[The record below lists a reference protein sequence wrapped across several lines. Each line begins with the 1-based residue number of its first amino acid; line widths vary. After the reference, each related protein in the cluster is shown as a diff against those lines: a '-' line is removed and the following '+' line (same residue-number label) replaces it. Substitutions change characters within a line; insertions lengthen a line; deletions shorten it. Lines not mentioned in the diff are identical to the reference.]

1 MILAITLSAKTCN
14 TLSADYSARLDA
26 LSLSLTRTSARACGT
41 LTGDAAAFP
50 KLINTLNRDI
60 NGAICRRAVRI
71 AERLTLAADEIGQ
84 ALPLDDEPLS
94 SVCVVVA
101 ELPAPVVVE
110 APAEVIEAPVSV
122 EVVEAPAAEAIA
134 RAERVR
140 AALNVAAAADALAQ
154 LSPVEARALFA
165 APFGV
170 NLYSVPS
177 AELDLTSR
185 PLPNAAVLAVEL
197 SAEVVIR
204 ISAPTGAG
212 AELSAPL
219 TLELFERLAD
229 GSCVR
234 LIRDLERVEGAE
246 RLAPVWSLPIA
257 ARTFARYNLA
267 RYALSYSEGV
277 ALFAAERGLMVEVFE
292 ALGAKGLAAKAA
304 KAPAAELSAPVV
316 VEAPAEVVE
325 APVSVSVEVVEANG
339 AAAADAW
346 VDVERAKRHYTQA
359 LRASVERSSIVSAAA
374 RRFLDAARAL
384 DQLNDGVEA
393 PAYPAEVYLAEA
405 RLAVRQAPMTA
416 HRLALALALDVQA
429 LFSSTVTPS
438 AELIEAARAWCA
450 AEVAAGVPLAGFLA
464 RVVERLV
471 DLSLPVVE
479 APAPVSAELP
489 APVVVEAPA
498 PELARIMAPVFGG
511 RKR

>member
-1 MILAITLSAKTCN
+1 MILALTLSAKTCN

-60 NGAICRRAVRI
+60 NGAFCRRAVRI

-84 ALPLDDEPLS
+84 GLPLDDEPTP
-94 SVCVVVA
+94 SVCEVVA
-101 ELPAPVVVE
+101 E
-110 APAEVIEAPVSV
+110 APAEVIEAP
-122 EVVEAPAAEAIA
+122 AAEALA

-140 AALNVAAAADALAQ
+140 ASLNVAAAADALAQ

-177 AELDLTSR
+177 AALDLTSR

-204 ISAPTGAG
+204 VSAPTGAG

-229 GSCVR
+229 GACVR

-257 ARTFARYNLA
+257 PRTFARYNLA

-277 ALFAAERGLMVEVFE
+277 ALFAAERGLMVEVLE
-292 ALGAKGLAAKAA
+292 ALGAAGLAAKAA
-304 KAPAAELSAPVV
+304 KAPAVELSAPV
-316 VEAPAEVVE
+316 
-325 APVSVSVEVVEANG
+325 VVEANG

-359 LRASVERSSIVSAAA
+359 LRASVEGSSIVSAAA

-393 PAYPAEVYLAEA
+393 PAYPADEYIAEA

-416 HRLALALALDVQA
+416 RRLALALALDVQA

-450 AEVAAGVPLAGFLA
+450 AEVAAGVPVAGFLA

-471 DLSLPVVE
+471 DLSLSSDE
-479 APAPVSAELP
+479 APAPVVVKAP
-489 APVVVEAPA
+489 APVVVNAPPAA

>member
-1 MILAITLSAKTCN
+1 MILALSPC
-14 TLSADYSARLDA
+14 
-26 LSLSLTRTSARACGT
+26 ARA
-41 LTGDAAAFP
+41 LRN
-50 KLINTLNRDI
+50 LIN
-60 NGAICRRAVRI
+60 
-71 AERLTLAADEIGQ
+71 
-84 ALPLDDEPLS
+84 
-94 SVCVVVA
+94 
-101 ELPAPVVVE
+101 
-110 APAEVIEAPVSV
+110 
-122 EVVEAPAAEAIA
+122 
-134 RAERVR
+134 
-140 AALNVAAAADALAQ
+140 AADALAQ
-154 LSPVEARALFA
+154 LHPCDARALFA

-177 AELDLTSR
+177 AALDLTGEHTGR
-185 PLPNAAVLAVEL
+185 AAVRVVEL

-257 ARTFARYNLA
+257 PRTFARYNLA
-267 RYALSYSEGV
+267 RYALSYAGGV
-277 ALFAAERGLMVEVFE
+277 ALFAAERGLMAEVFE

-304 KAPAAELSAPVV
+304 KAPAAELPAPVV
-316 VEAPAEVVE
+316 VEALAPVSSEVVE
-325 APVSVSVEVVEANG
+325 APAPVSAEVVEANG
-339 AAAADAW
+339 AAADAW

-359 LRASVERSSIVSAAA
+359 LRASVEGSSIVSAAA

-405 RLAVRQAPMTA
+405 RCAVRQAPMTA

-438 AELIEAARAWCA
+438 AELVEAARAWCA

-464 RVVERLV
+464 RVVGRLV
-471 DLSLPVVE
+471 DLSLPV
-479 APAPVSAELP
+479 L
-489 APVVVEAPA
+489 
-498 PELARIMAPVFGG
+498 GD
-511 RKR
+511 RK

>member
-1 MILAITLSAKTCN
+1 VI
-14 TLSADYSARLDA
+14 
-26 LSLSLTRTSARACGT
+26 
-41 LTGDAAAFP
+41 
-50 KLINTLNRDI
+50 
-60 NGAICRRAVRI
+60 
-71 AERLTLAADEIGQ
+71 
-84 ALPLDDEPLS
+84 
-94 SVCVVVA
+94 
-101 ELPAPVVVE
+101 E
-110 APAEVIEAPVSV
+110 APAEVIEAP
-122 EVVEAPAAEAIA
+122 AAEALA

-177 AELDLTSR
+177 AALDLTSR

-257 ARTFARYNLA
+257 PRTFARYNLA
-267 RYALSYSEGV
+267 RYALSYAGGV
-277 ALFAAERGLMVEVFE
+277 ALFAAERGLMVEVLE
-292 ALGAKGLAAKAA
+292 ALGAAGLAAKAA
-304 KAPAAELSAPVV
+304 KAPAAELPAPVV
-316 VEAPAEVVE
+316 VEAPA
-325 APVSVSVEVVEANG
+325 PVVVEANG

-359 LRASVERSSIVSAAA
+359 LRASVEGSSIVSAAA

-393 PAYPAEVYLAEA
+393 PAYPADEYIAEA

-416 HRLALALALDVQA
+416 RRLALALALDVQA

-450 AEVAAGVPLAGFLA
+450 AEVAAGVPVAGFLA

-471 DLSLPVVE
+471 DLSLSSDE
-479 APAPVSAELP
+479 APAPVVVKAP
-489 APVVVEAPA
+489 APVVVNAPPAA

>member
-1 MILAITLSAKTCN
+1 MILALTLSAKTCN

-84 ALPLDDEPLS
+84 GLPLDDEPTP
-94 SVCVVVA
+94 SVCEVVA
-101 ELPAPVVVE
+101 E
-110 APAEVIEAPVSV
+110 APAEVIEAP
-122 EVVEAPAAEAIA
+122 AAEALA

-140 AALNVAAAADALAQ
+140 ASLNVAAAADALAQ

-177 AELDLTSR
+177 AALDLTSR

-204 ISAPTGAG
+204 VSAPTGAG

-229 GSCVR
+229 GACVR

-257 ARTFARYNLA
+257 PRTFARYNLA

-304 KAPAAELSAPVV
+304 KAPAAELPAPAEL
-316 VEAPAEVVE
+316 VEAPAPVSAEVVE
-325 APVSVSVEVVEANG
+325 APAPVSSEVV
-339 AAAADAW
+339 ADAW

-359 LRASVERSSIVSAAA
+359 LRASVEGSSIVSAAA

-393 PAYPAEVYLAEA
+393 PAYPADVYLAEA
-405 RLAVRQAPMTA
+405 RGAVRQAPMTA

-464 RVVERLV
+464 RVVGRIV
-471 DLSLPVVE
+471 DLSLPAELPAPVVE
-479 APAPVSAELP
+479 APAPVVVNAPP
-489 APVVVEAPA
+489 AA

-511 RKR
+511 RK

>member
-1 MILAITLSAKTCN
+1 MILALTLSAKTCN

-84 ALPLDDEPLS
+84 GLPLDDEPTP
-94 SVCVVVA
+94 SVCEVVA
-101 ELPAPVVVE
+101 E
-110 APAEVIEAPVSV
+110 APAEVIEAPA
-122 EVVEAPAAEAIA
+122 EVIEAPAAEALA

-177 AELDLTSR
+177 AALDLTSR

-246 RLAPVWSLPIA
+246 RLGVVALGALHIYP
-257 ARTFARYNLA
+257 RTFARYNLA

-277 ALFAAERGLMVEVFE
+277 ALFAAERGLMAEVFE
-292 ALGAKGLAAKAA
+292 ALGAAGLAAKAA
-304 KAPAAELSAPVV
+304 KAPAGELSAPV
-316 VEAPAEVVE
+316 
-325 APVSVSVEVVEANG
+325 VVEANG

-359 LRASVERSSIVSAAA
+359 LRASVEGSSIVSAAA

-393 PAYPAEVYLAEA
+393 PAYPADEYIAEA

-416 HRLALALALDVQA
+416 RRLALALALDVQA

-450 AEVAAGVPLAGFLA
+450 AEVAAGVPVAGFLA

-471 DLSLPVVE
+471 DLSLSSDE
-479 APAPVSAELP
+479 APAPVVVNAP
-489 APVVVEAPA
+489 APVVVKAPPAA

>member
-1 MILAITLSAKTCN
+1 MILTLSPC
-14 TLSADYSARLDA
+14 
-26 LSLSLTRTSARACGT
+26 ARA
-41 LTGDAAAFP
+41 LRN
-50 KLINTLNRDI
+50 LIN
-60 NGAICRRAVRI
+60 
-71 AERLTLAADEIGQ
+71 
-84 ALPLDDEPLS
+84 
-94 SVCVVVA
+94 
-101 ELPAPVVVE
+101 
-110 APAEVIEAPVSV
+110 
-122 EVVEAPAAEAIA
+122 
-134 RAERVR
+134 
-140 AALNVAAAADALAQ
+140 AADALAQ
-154 LSPVEARALFA
+154 LHPCDARALFA

-177 AELDLTSR
+177 AALDLTGEHTGR
-185 PLPNAAVLAVEL
+185 AAVRVVEL

-204 ISAPTGAG
+204 VSAPTGAG

-257 ARTFARYNLA
+257 PRTFARYNLA
-267 RYALSYSEGV
+267 RYALSYAGGV
-277 ALFAAERGLMVEVFE
+277 ALFQAERGLMVEVFE

-304 KAPAAELSAPVV
+304 KAPAAELPAPAEL
-316 VEAPAEVVE
+316 VEAPAPVSAEVVE
-325 APVSVSVEVVEANG
+325 APAPVSSEVV
-339 AAAADAW
+339 ADAW

-359 LRASVERSSIVSAAA
+359 LRASVEGSSIVSAAA

-393 PAYPAEVYLAEA
+393 PAYPADVYLAEA
-405 RLAVRQAPMTA
+405 RGAVRQAPMTA
-416 HRLALALALDVQA
+416 HRLTLALALDVQA

-464 RVVERLV
+464 RVVGRIV
-471 DLSLPVVE
+471 DLSLPAELPAPVVE
-479 APAPVSAELP
+479 APAPVVVNAPP
-489 APVVVEAPA
+489 AA

-511 RKR
+511 RK

>member
-1 MILAITLSAKTCN
+1 MILALTLSAKTCN

-84 ALPLDDEPLS
+84 ALPLDDEPTP
-94 SVCVVVA
+94 SVCEVVA
-101 ELPAPVVVE
+101 EAPAEVVE
-110 APAEVIEAPVSV
+110 APA

-257 ARTFARYNLA
+257 PRTFARYNLA

-277 ALFAAERGLMVEVFE
+277 ALFAAERGLMVEVLE
-292 ALGAKGLAAKAA
+292 ALGAAGLAAKAA
-304 KAPAAELSAPVV
+304 KAPAVELSAPV
-316 VEAPAEVVE
+316 
-325 APVSVSVEVVEANG
+325 VVEANG

-359 LRASVERSSIVSAAA
+359 LRASVEGSSIVSAAA

-393 PAYPAEVYLAEA
+393 PAYPADEYIAEA

-416 HRLALALALDVQA
+416 RRLTLALALDVPA
-429 LFSSTVTPS
+429 FFAPEPS

-450 AEVAAGVPLAGFLA
+450 AEVAAGVPVAGFLA
-464 RVVERLV
+464 RVVGRLV

-479 APAPVSAELP
+479 APAPVSVELS

-498 PELARIMAPVFGG
+498 PGLAAIMAPVFGG

>member
-1 MILAITLSAKTCN
+1 MILALTLSAKTCN

-84 ALPLDDEPLS
+84 ALPLDDEPTP
-94 SVCVVVA
+94 SVCEVVAEAPAA

-110 APAEVIEAPVSV
+110 APAEV
-122 EVVEAPAAEAIA
+122 VEAPA
-134 RAERVR
+134 
-140 AALNVAAAADALAQ
+140 
-154 LSPVEARALFA
+154 P
-165 APFGV
+165 
-170 NLYSVPS
+170 
-177 AELDLTSR
+177 
-185 PLPNAAVLAVEL
+185 
-197 SAEVVIR
+197 
-204 ISAPTGAG
+204 
-212 AELSAPL
+212 
-219 TLELFERLAD
+219 
-229 GSCVR
+229 
-234 LIRDLERVEGAE
+234 
-246 RLAPVWSLPIA
+246 
-257 ARTFARYNLA
+257 
-267 RYALSYSEGV
+267 
-277 ALFAAERGLMVEVFE
+277 
-292 ALGAKGLAAKAA
+292 
-304 KAPAAELSAPVV
+304 
-316 VEAPAEVVE
+316 
-325 APVSVSVEVVEANG
+325 VSVEVVEANG

-359 LRASVERSSIVSAAA
+359 LRASVEGSSIVSAAA

-416 HRLALALALDVQA
+416 RRLALALALDVQA

-450 AEVAAGVPLAGFLA
+450 AEVAAGVPVAGFLA

-471 DLSLPVVE
+471 DLSLSSDE
-479 APAPVSAELP
+479 APAPAVVKAP
-489 APVVVEAPA
+489 APVVVKAPSAA

>member
-1 MILAITLSAKTCN
+1 MILALTLSAKTCN

-71 AERLTLAADEIGQ
+71 AERLTLAADDIGQ
-84 ALPLDDEPLS
+84 GLPLDDEPTP
-94 SVCVVVA
+94 SVCEVVA
-101 ELPAPVVVE
+101 E
-110 APAEVIEAPVSV
+110 APAEVIEAP
-122 EVVEAPAAEAIA
+122 AAEALA

-140 AALNVAAAADALAQ
+140 AALNVAAAADTLAQ

-177 AELDLTSR
+177 AALDLTSR

-257 ARTFARYNLA
+257 PRTFARYNLA

-277 ALFAAERGLMVEVFE
+277 ALFAAERGLMVEVLE
-292 ALGAKGLAAKAA
+292 ALGAAGLAAKAA
-304 KAPAAELSAPVV
+304 KAPAGELSAPV
-316 VEAPAEVVE
+316 
-325 APVSVSVEVVEANG
+325 VVEANG

-359 LRASVERSSIVSAAA
+359 LRASVEGSSIVSAAA

-393 PAYPAEVYLAEA
+393 PAYPAEVYIAEA

-416 HRLALALALDVQA
+416 RRLALALALDVQA
-429 LFSSTVTPS
+429 LFSSTATPS

-450 AEVAAGVPLAGFLA
+450 AEVAAGVPVAGFLA

-471 DLSLPVVE
+471 DLSLSSDE
-479 APAPVSAELP
+479 APAPVSVELS
-489 APVVVEAPA
+489 APA
-498 PELARIMAPVFGG
+498 VVKAPPAAPGLARIMAPVFGG

>member
-1 MILAITLSAKTCN
+1 MILTLSPC
-14 TLSADYSARLDA
+14 
-26 LSLSLTRTSARACGT
+26 ARA
-41 LTGDAAAFP
+41 LRN
-50 KLINTLNRDI
+50 LIN
-60 NGAICRRAVRI
+60 
-71 AERLTLAADEIGQ
+71 
-84 ALPLDDEPLS
+84 
-94 SVCVVVA
+94 
-101 ELPAPVVVE
+101 
-110 APAEVIEAPVSV
+110 
-122 EVVEAPAAEAIA
+122 
-134 RAERVR
+134 
-140 AALNVAAAADALAQ
+140 AADALAQ
-154 LSPVEARALFA
+154 LSPLDARALFA

-177 AELDLTSR
+177 AALDLTGEHTGR
-185 PLPNAAVLAVEL
+185 AAVRVVEL

-246 RLAPVWSLPIA
+246 RLAPVWSLPVA
-257 ARTFARYNLA
+257 PRTFARYNLA
-267 RYALSYSEGV
+267 RYALSYAGGV
-277 ALFAAERGLMVEVFE
+277 ALFQAERGLMAEVFE

-304 KAPAAELSAPVV
+304 KAPAAELPAPVV
-316 VEAPAEVVE
+316 VEALAPVSAEVVE
-325 APVSVSVEVVEANG
+325 APAPVSAEVV
-339 AAAADAW
+339 ADAW

-359 LRASVERSSIVSAAA
+359 LRASVEGSSIVSAAA

-405 RLAVRQAPMTA
+405 RCAVRQAPMTA

-438 AELIEAARAWCA
+438 AELVEAARAWCA

-464 RVVERLV
+464 RVVGRLV
-471 DLSLPVVE
+471 DLSLPV
-479 APAPVSAELP
+479 L
-489 APVVVEAPA
+489 
-498 PELARIMAPVFGG
+498 GD
-511 RKR
+511 RK

>member
-1 MILAITLSAKTCN
+1 MILALTLSAKTCN

-84 ALPLDDEPLS
+84 GLPLDDEPTP
-94 SVCVVVA
+94 SVCEVVA
-101 ELPAPVVVE
+101 E
-110 APAEVIEAPVSV
+110 APAEVIEAP
-122 EVVEAPAAEAIA
+122 AAEALA

-140 AALNVAAAADALAQ
+140 ASLNVAAAADALAQ

-177 AELDLTSR
+177 AALDLTSR

-204 ISAPTGAG
+204 VSAPTGAG

-257 ARTFARYNLA
+257 PRTFARYNLA

-277 ALFAAERGLMVEVFE
+277 ALFAAERGLMVEVLE

-304 KAPAAELSAPVV
+304 KAPAAELPAPAPV
-316 VEAPAEVVE
+316 
-325 APVSVSVEVVEANG
+325 VVEANG

-359 LRASVERSSIVSAAA
+359 LRASVEGSSIVSAAA

-393 PAYPAEVYLAEA
+393 PAYPADEYIAEA

-416 HRLALALALDVQA
+416 RRLALALALDVQA

-450 AEVAAGVPLAGFLA
+450 AEVAAGVPVAGFLA

-471 DLSLPVVE
+471 DLSLSSDE
-479 APAPVSAELP
+479 APAPVVVNAP
-489 APVVVEAPA
+489 APVVVNAPPAA

>member
-1 MILAITLSAKTCN
+1 MILALTLSAKTCN

-84 ALPLDDEPLS
+84 GLPLDDEPTP
-94 SVCVVVA
+94 SVCEVVA
-101 ELPAPVVVE
+101 E
-110 APAEVIEAPVSV
+110 APAEVIEAP
-122 EVVEAPAAEAIA
+122 AAEALA

-140 AALNVAAAADALAQ
+140 ASLNVAAAADALAQ

-177 AELDLTSR
+177 AALDLTSR

-204 ISAPTGAG
+204 VSAPTGAG

-229 GSCVR
+229 GACVR

-257 ARTFARYNLA
+257 PRTFARYNLA
-267 RYALSYSEGV
+267 RYALSYAGGV
-277 ALFAAERGLMVEVFE
+277 ALFQVERGLMVEVLE

-304 KAPAAELSAPVV
+304 KAPAAELPAPAEL
-316 VEAPAEVVE
+316 VEAPAPVSSEAVE
-325 APVSVSVEVVEANG
+325 APAPVSSEVV
-339 AAAADAW
+339 ADAW

-359 LRASVERSSIVSAAA
+359 LRASVEGSSIVSAAA

-393 PAYPAEVYLAEA
+393 PAYPADVYLAEA

-416 HRLALALALDVQA
+416 HRLTLALALDVQA

-464 RVVERLV
+464 RVVGRIV
-471 DLSLPVVE
+471 DLSLPAELPAPVVE
-479 APAPVSAELP
+479 APAPVVVNAPP
-489 APVVVEAPA
+489 AA

-511 RKR
+511 RK

>member
-1 MILAITLSAKTCN
+1 MILALTLSAKTCN

-71 AERLTLAADEIGQ
+71 AERLTLAADDIGQ
-84 ALPLDDEPLS
+84 GLPLDDEPTP
-94 SVCVVVA
+94 SVCEVVA
-101 ELPAPVVVE
+101 E
-110 APAEVIEAPVSV
+110 APAEVIEAPA
-122 EVVEAPAAEAIA
+122 EVIEAPAAEALA

-140 AALNVAAAADALAQ
+140 ASLNVAAAADALAQ

-177 AELDLTSR
+177 AALDLTSR

-204 ISAPTGAG
+204 VSAPTGAG

-229 GSCVR
+229 GACVR

-257 ARTFARYNLA
+257 PRTFARYNLA
-267 RYALSYSEGV
+267 RYALSYAGGV
-277 ALFAAERGLMVEVFE
+277 ALFQAERGLMVEVFE

-304 KAPAAELSAPVV
+304 KAPAAELPAPAEL
-316 VEAPAEVVE
+316 VEAPAPVSAEVVE
-325 APVSVSVEVVEANG
+325 APARVSSEVV
-339 AAAADAW
+339 ADAW
-346 VDVERAKRHYTQA
+346 VEVERAKRHYTQA
-359 LRASVERSSIVSAAA
+359 LRASVEGSSIVSAAA

-416 HRLALALALDVQA
+416 HRLTLALALDVPA
-429 LFSSTVTPS
+429 FFAPEPS

-450 AEVAAGVPLAGFLA
+450 AEVAAGVPVAGFLA
-464 RVVERLV
+464 RVVGRLV

-479 APAPVSAELP
+479 APAPVSVELS

-498 PELARIMAPVFGG
+498 PGLARIMAPVFGG
-511 RKR
+511 RKS

>member
-1 MILAITLSAKTCN
+1 MILALSPC
-14 TLSADYSARLDA
+14 
-26 LSLSLTRTSARACGT
+26 ARA
-41 LTGDAAAFP
+41 LRN
-50 KLINTLNRDI
+50 LIN
-60 NGAICRRAVRI
+60 
-71 AERLTLAADEIGQ
+71 
-84 ALPLDDEPLS
+84 
-94 SVCVVVA
+94 
-101 ELPAPVVVE
+101 
-110 APAEVIEAPVSV
+110 
-122 EVVEAPAAEAIA
+122 
-134 RAERVR
+134 
-140 AALNVAAAADALAQ
+140 AADALAQ
-154 LSPVEARALFA
+154 LHPIDARALFA

-177 AELDLTSR
+177 AALDLTGEHTGR
-185 PLPNAAVLAVEL
+185 AAVRVVEL

-246 RLAPVWSLPIA
+246 RLAPVWSLPVA
-257 ARTFARYNLA
+257 PRTFARLDLA
-267 RYALSYSEGV
+267 RYALSYAGGV
-277 ALFAAERGLMVEVFE
+277 ALFQVERGLMAEVFE

-304 KAPAAELSAPVV
+304 KAPAAELPAPVV
-316 VEAPAEVVE
+316 VEALAPVSSEVVE
-325 APVSVSVEVVEANG
+325 APAPVSVEVVEAP
-339 AAAADAW
+339 APVSSEVVADAW

-359 LRASVERSSIVSAAA
+359 LRASVEGSSIVSAAA

-393 PAYPAEVYLAEA
+393 PAYPADVYLAEA
-405 RLAVRQAPMTA
+405 RCAVRQAPMTA

-464 RVVERLV
+464 RVVGRLV
-471 DLSLPVVE
+471 DLSLPV
-479 APAPVSAELP
+479 L
-489 APVVVEAPA
+489 
-498 PELARIMAPVFGG
+498 GD
-511 RKR
+511 RK

>member
-1 MILAITLSAKTCN
+1 MILTLSPC
-14 TLSADYSARLDA
+14 
-26 LSLSLTRTSARACGT
+26 ARA
-41 LTGDAAAFP
+41 LRNI
-50 KLINTLNRDI
+50 IN
-60 NGAICRRAVRI
+60 
-71 AERLTLAADEIGQ
+71 
-84 ALPLDDEPLS
+84 
-94 SVCVVVA
+94 
-101 ELPAPVVVE
+101 
-110 APAEVIEAPVSV
+110 
-122 EVVEAPAAEAIA
+122 
-134 RAERVR
+134 
-140 AALNVAAAADALAQ
+140 AADALAQ
-154 LSPVEARALFA
+154 LHPCDARALFA

-177 AELDLTSR
+177 AALDLTGEHTGR
-185 PLPNAAVLAVEL
+185 AAVRVVEL

-204 ISAPTGAG
+204 VSAPTGAG

-234 LIRDLERVEGAE
+234 LIRDLERVEGAQ

-257 ARTFARYNLA
+257 PRTFARYNLA
-267 RYALSYSEGV
+267 RYALSYAGGV
-277 ALFAAERGLMVEVFE
+277 ALFQVERGLMVEVFE

-304 KAPAAELSAPVV
+304 KAPAAELPAPAEL
-316 VEAPAEVVE
+316 VEAPAPVSAEVVE
-325 APVSVSVEVVEANG
+325 APAPVSSEVV
-339 AAAADAW
+339 ADAW

-359 LRASVERSSIVSAAA
+359 LRASVEGSSIVSAAA

-393 PAYPAEVYLAEA
+393 PAYPADVYLAEA
-405 RLAVRQAPMTA
+405 RCAVRQAPMTA

-464 RVVERLV
+464 RVVGRLV
-471 DLSLPVVE
+471 DLSLPAELPAPVVE
-479 APAPVSAELP
+479 APAPVVVNAPP
-489 APVVVEAPA
+489 AA

-511 RKR
+511 RK

>member
-1 MILAITLSAKTCN
+1 MILALTLSAKTCN

-60 NGAICRRAVRI
+60 NGAICRRAVRVV
-71 AERLTLAADEIGQ
+71 ERLTLAADEIGQ
-84 ALPLDDEPLS
+84 GLPLDDEPTP
-94 SVCVVVA
+94 SVCEVVA
-101 ELPAPVVVE
+101 E
-110 APAEVIEAPVSV
+110 APAEVIEAPA
-122 EVVEAPAAEAIA
+122 EVIEAPAAEALA

-177 AELDLTSR
+177 AALDLTSR

-257 ARTFARYNLA
+257 PRTFARYNLA

-277 ALFAAERGLMVEVFE
+277 ALFAAERGLMVEVLE
-292 ALGAKGLAAKAA
+292 ALGAAGLAAKAA
-304 KAPAAELSAPVV
+304 KAPAAELPAPAPVV
-316 VEAPAEVVE
+316 VEAPA
-325 APVSVSVEVVEANG
+325 PVSVEVVEANG

-359 LRASVERSSIVSAAA
+359 LRASVEGSSIVSAAA

-393 PAYPAEVYLAEA
+393 PAYPADEYIAEA

-416 HRLALALALDVQA
+416 RRLALALALDVQA

-438 AELIEAARAWCA
+438 AELLEAARAWCA
-450 AEVAAGVPLAGFLA
+450 AEVAAGVPVAGFLA

-471 DLSLPVVE
+471 DLSLSSDE
-479 APAPVSAELP
+479 APAPVVVNAP
-489 APVVVEAPA
+489 APVVVNAPPAA
-498 PELARIMAPVFGG
+498 PELAAIMAPVFGG

>member
-1 MILAITLSAKTCN
+1 MILALSPC
-14 TLSADYSARLDA
+14 
-26 LSLSLTRTSARACGT
+26 ARA
-41 LTGDAAAFP
+41 LRN
-50 KLINTLNRDI
+50 LIN
-60 NGAICRRAVRI
+60 
-71 AERLTLAADEIGQ
+71 
-84 ALPLDDEPLS
+84 
-94 SVCVVVA
+94 
-101 ELPAPVVVE
+101 
-110 APAEVIEAPVSV
+110 
-122 EVVEAPAAEAIA
+122 
-134 RAERVR
+134 
-140 AALNVAAAADALAQ
+140 AADALAQ
-154 LSPVEARALFA
+154 LSPLDARALFA

-177 AELDLTSR
+177 AALDLTGEHTGR
-185 PLPNAAVLAVEL
+185 AAVRVVEL

-234 LIRDLERVEGAE
+234 LIRDLERVEGAQ

-257 ARTFARYNLA
+257 PRTFARFDLA

-277 ALFAAERGLMVEVFE
+277 ALFAAERGLMAEVFE

-304 KAPAAELSAPVV
+304 KAPAAELPAPVVQVEAPAPV
-316 VEAPAEVVE
+316 VEAPA
-325 APVSVSVEVVEANG
+325 PVSVEVVEANG
-339 AAAADAW
+339 AAADAW

-359 LRASVERSSIVSAAA
+359 LRASVEGSSIVSAAA

-438 AELIEAARAWCA
+438 AELVEAARAWCA

-471 DLSLPVVE
+471 DLSLSSDE

-489 APVVVEAPA
+489 APVVVKAPPAA
-498 PELARIMAPVFGG
+498 PGLAAIMAPVLGG